1 MRAPSLLLALA
12 LALLAAAA
20 AGLGCANQTTFH
32 TTPVGARIFI
42 NGDLCGESPCV
53 YHTRYGFP
61 DRIRVQVD
69 KDGYDLIEFFL
80 DTEPPLASYLLFGF
94 GSYLFHTFAE
104 EYRFTLQRSARP
116 PAPTGAPAPAASPP
130 PAAPAAVPQ
139 PVAPPP
145 AAPAVPAPV
154 APPPPPAPAPAGAL
168 PLRVWSARAAE
179 HRGQRLH
186 QRLGAPGLAEDGVDG
201 RLGAR
206 AVCAVA
212 G

>member
-1 MRAPSLLLALA
+1 MATTS
-12 LALLAAAA
+12 LALLAVAA

-116 PAPTGAPAPAASPP
+116 PAAPP
-130 PAAPAAVPQ
+130 PASPAAVPR
-139 PVAPPP
+139 PAAPPGAPPP
-145 AAPAVPAPV
+145 AAPPDAPPAPAPV
-154 APPPPPAPAPAGAL
+154 APPPPAAPAPAGAL

-186 QRLGAPGLAEDGVDG
+186 QRLGAPRLAEDRVDR
-201 RLGAR
+201 RLGAC

>member
-1 MRAPSLLLALA
+1 MRAPPLVP
-12 LALLAAAA
+12 ALLAVAA

-32 TTPVGARIFI
+32 TTPVGAKIFI

-104 EYRFTLQRSARP
+104 EYRFTLQRSATP
-116 PAPTGAPAPAASPP
+116 PAP
-130 PAAPAAVPQ
+130 

-145 AAPAVPAPV
+145 AAPPPTAPAPVAPPPAVPAPV

-179 HRGQRLH
+179 HRGQRPH

-201 RLGAR
+201 RLGAG
-206 AVCAVA
+206 AVCAID